1 VKVPVILDTDI
12 GMDVDDA
19 IALSY
24 AALDPRIDLRAV
36 TTVNGDTQTRASVA
50 RALLRLAGRPDIPVG
65 AGARNPID
73 GRENALMPR
82 DHVDTD
88 AAQSIEVEEHPSA
101 HDVLRAVLE
110 ATTEPITICT
120 IGPLT
125 NIASFFTEHPEL
137 LDGVARIQMMGGCL
151 ERYQV
156 NGVEWP
162 PYEFNVGCDPTS
174 TSIVLALPVP
184 IGLVPI
190 EVTVQ
195 AFLTDAQR
203 AAIRGSGRLGEV
215 LDKLMDNFIDL
226 LSQLYPQASKR
237 VFLHDPLTL
246 ATLVHD
252 GVATFESCTVA
263 GFGPPGAYRTLRSP
277 HGRLL
282 DQCTS
287 VDNDALGAL
296 LVDTLSRV
304 PAIGAPHRRPR
315 TYDAR

>member
-1 VKVPVILDTDI
+1 
-12 GMDVDDA
+12 M
-19 IALSY
+19 
-24 AALDPRIDLRAV
+24 RERA
-36 TTVNGDTQTRASVA
+36 A
-50 RALLRLAGRPDIPVG
+50 RALLRLAGRADVLVG
-65 AGARNPID
+65 AGASHPID

-88 AAQSIEVEEHPSA
+88 AAQSIENEEHPSA
-101 HDVLRAVLE
+101 HDVLVAALE

-125 NIASFFTEHPEL
+125 NIASFFTAHPDL
-137 LDGVARIQMMGGCL
+137 LERVARIQTMGGCL
-151 ERYQV
+151 EPYQV
-156 NGVEWP
+156 DGVEWP

-174 TSIVLALPVP
+174 TSLVLALPVP

-203 AAIRGSGRLGEV
+203 AAIRQAGRLGEV

-226 LSQLYPQASKR
+226 LSQLFPQAAKR

-252 GVATFESCTVA
+252 DVATFEPCTVA
-263 GFGPPGAYRTLRSP
+263 GFGPPGAYRTLHSP
-277 HGRLL
+277 HGRVL
-282 DQCTS
+282 DRCTS
-287 VDNDALGAL
+287 VDNAALGAL
-296 LVDTLSRV
+296 MVDTLSRV
-304 PAIGAPHRRPR
+304 TAA
-315 TYDAR
+315 